1 MQFYTSCRPYKIH
14 ANTHSRH
21 GSVRPFA
28 LHLESN
34 WSKHDGTF
42 VQEDIMRE
50 VLRALFVS
58 ALLCAPVFAL
68 PNYAAAGPRDQK
80 KQRGEPKSI
89 ANEVRHR
96 LVMLPWYSVFD
107 NLAYKVEGDKVTL
120 YGEVTRPTLKS
131 DAETVVKGIEGVT
144 TVVNNIEVLP
154 LSPMDDQ
161 LRRAVFRAVYGD
173 PGLSRYSVQAV
184 PSIHIIVKNGNVT
197 LEGVVDNETDKNL
210 ANLRASTVPNVFSVK
225 NNLVVAGEIK

>member
-1 MQFYTSCRPYKIH
+1 MH
-14 ANTHSRH
+14 
-21 GSVRPFA
+21 PFA
-28 LHLESN
+28 LRLESN

-42 VQEDIMRE
+42 VQEDIMRKE
-50 VLRALFVS
+50 HRALFVT
-58 ALLCAPVFAL
+58 ALLCATVFGL
-68 PNYAAAGPRDQK
+68 PNYAAAGPRGDK
-80 KQRGEPKSI
+80 NQRSEPKSM

-120 YGEVTRPTLKS
+120 YGQVTRPTLKS
-131 DAETVVKGIEGVT
+131 DAEAVVKGIEGVS

-154 LSPMDDQ
+154 PSPMDDQ
-161 LRRAVFRAVYGD
+161 LRRALYRAIYGD

-197 LEGVVDNETDKNL
+197 LEGAVDSEADKNL
-210 ANLRASTVPNVFSVK
+210 AGIRANQVPNVFSVK
-225 NNLVVAGEIK
+225 NNLIVSS

>member
-1 MQFYTSCRPYKIH
+1 
-14 ANTHSRH
+14 
-21 GSVRPFA
+21 
-28 LHLESN
+28 
-34 WSKHDGTF
+34 
-42 VQEDIMRE
+42 MRKE
-50 VLRALFVS
+50 LRALFVS

-131 DAETVVKGIEGVT
+131 DAEAAAKSVEGVT

-154 LSPMDDQ
+154 PSPMDDQ
-161 LRRAVFRAVYGD
+161 LRRALFRAIYGEG
-173 PGLSRYSVQAV
+173 GLPRYAVQAV
-184 PSIHIIVKNGNVT
+184 PSIHIIVKNGIVT
-197 LEGVVDNETDKNL
+197 LEGAVDSEADKNL
-210 ANLRASTVPNVFSVK
+210 AGIRANQVPNVFSVK
-225 NNLVVAGEIK
+225 NNLIISS